1 MLADADPD
9 PEPDLLLVGG
19 GLANGLLAWRLAQ
32 LQPGLDVRI
41 VEADGAL
48 GGVHTWS
55 FFETDLTAEQNHWIE
70 PLVAHRWPGYSVR
83 FPGHERRLG
92 TGYRSVTSDRFDA
105 VISAALGGRVI
116 TGRVAI
122 VSPTS
127 VLLTDGRRLTARA
140 VIDGRG
146 PVDTPDLSLGFQ
158 KFVGLEVRL
167 TAPHGLS
174 EPIIMDATVSQDGG
188 YRFIYTLPL
197 DERTLLIEDTR
208 YTDGAALDREV
219 FVEGVKAYAALQ
231 GWSIDTIIR
240 EEQGVLPV
248 ALGGD
253 LDAHFRRRGPTALAG
268 LRSGL
273 FHPTTGY
280 SLPDAVDLAD
290 RLATAPSLHGE
301 ALHGEALS
309 ARIQTHAVGVW
320 KQRGFYRLLNR
331 MLFRAARPE
340 RRYRILE
347 RFYRLPEPLIQRFYA
362 ARSTAIDKARILS
375 GKPPVPLAAAVRCL
389 VERGPA

>member
-1 MLADADPD
+1 MLADAVPD
-9 PEPDLLLVGG
+9 REPDLLLVGG

-48 GGVHTWS
+48 GGVHIWS
-55 FFETDLTAEQNHWIE
+55 FFETDLTAEQNRWIE

-105 VISAALGGRVI
+105 VISAALAGRVI
-116 TGRVAI
+116 TGRVAT

-127 VLLTDGRRLTARA
+127 VLLTNGRRLTARA

-167 TAPHGLS
+167 TAAHGLS

-208 YTDGAALDREV
+208 YTDGAALDRDV

-231 GWSIDTIIR
+231 GWIIEAIVR

-253 LDAHFRRRGPTALAG
+253 LEAHFRRRGPTALAG
-268 LRSGL
+268 LRAGL

-280 SLPDAVDLAD
+280 SLPDAVELAD
-290 RLATAPSLHGE
+290 RLATAPSLC
-301 ALHGEALS
+301 GEALS
-309 ARIQTHAVGVW
+309 ASIQTHASGVW
-320 KQRGFYRLLNR
+320 RQRGFYRLLNR

-340 RRYRILE
+340 WRYRILE

-362 ARSTAIDKARILS
+362 ARSTTADKARILS
-375 GKPPVPLAAAVRCL
+375 GKPPVPLMAALGCL
-389 VERGPA
+389 VERDPA